1 MNGMTL
7 YMELLEIVLE
17 AMPAENA
24 APLLDFLQERGTCSR
39 VEGSLAQALNETGAC
54 CYIFPRLHLGQELH
68 DFSAHFYFGNGAW
81 EVCLLFFPALPDRDF
96 AGEAARLAPVREACQ
111 EMFATFRPRRIVCGF
126 EPAIDDDMRIFTIE
140 EGTA

>member
-1 MNGMTL
+1 MMPH
-7 YMELLEIVLE
+7 MELLEIVLE
-17 AMPAENA
+17 DVPEENA

-39 VEGSLAQALNETGAC
+39 VEGSLAQAFNEAGAC
-54 CYIFPRLHLGQELH
+54 CYIFPRLHLGRELH
-68 DFSAHFYFGNGAW
+68 DFSAHFYFGAGTW
-81 EVCLLFFPALPDRDF
+81 EVCLLFLPALPGRDF